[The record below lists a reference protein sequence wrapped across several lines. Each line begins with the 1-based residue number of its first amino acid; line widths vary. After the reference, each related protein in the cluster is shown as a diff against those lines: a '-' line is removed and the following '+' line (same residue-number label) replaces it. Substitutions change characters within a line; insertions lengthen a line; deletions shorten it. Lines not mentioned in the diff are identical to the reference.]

1 MNQATLQYLRAHRET
16 FLDELKI
23 FLAMP
28 TISTLSEHRADVQR
42 GAEWV
47 AENLRAM
54 GMEHVDILPTGDG
67 AGQPLVYAD
76 WLHAGNAPTVLV
88 YGHYDV
94 QPVDPL
100 DEWLTPPFE
109 PTLRDDTMYAR
120 GASDMKAQTLA
131 FMKALEALLKT
142 NSLGVNVKVIV
153 EGEEEIGSPHF
164 GPFLR
169 ANVEK
174 LKCDVVL
181 NTDSQMA
188 ARDLPSIVYGL
199 RGLCY
204 FELWVYGPAQDLHS
218 GSFGGSIHNPAQALA
233 ELIAGMHDA
242 QGRVTLPGFYDDVR
256 VLDADERAAL
266 ARLPVSDAQ
275 WANAAGVTEL
285 WGETSFSIVER
296 TGARP
301 TLEVNGLLSGFT
313 GEGSKTVLPA
323 KAMAK
328 LSMRLVPNQR
338 PERVRQQ
345 LEAYLRAHA
354 PDTIRWEVK
363 QLAAGEPVL
372 LNRDS
377 RYVRAASEA
386 LQETFGVAPV
396 FQLLGWSVPIT
407 NLLNDELGVDV
418 VVMGFGLADDATHG
432 PNEHF
437 YLPNFYRGI
446 ESYVR
451 FLKNVAEIGTKR
463 LEIRD

>member
-1 MNQATLQYLRAHRET
+1 MDTNQYLQSHRET
-16 FLDELKI
+16 FLDELKT

-47 AENLRAM
+47 AENLRVM
-54 GMEHVDILPTGDG
+54 GMEHIEILPTGDG
-67 AGQPLVYAD
+67 VGQPLVYAD

-100 DEWLTPPFE
+100 DEWRTPPFA
-109 PTLRDDTMYAR
+109 PTIQGDWIYAR
-120 GASDMKAQTLA
+120 GASDMKSQTLA
-131 FMKALEALLKT
+131 YMKALEALLKT
-142 NSLGVNVKVIV
+142 NALRVNVKVIV

-164 GPFLR
+164 GPFLS
-169 ANVEK
+169 AHKEK

-181 NTDSQMA
+181 NADSQMA

-204 FELWVYGPAQDLHS
+204 FELWVHGPAQDLHS

-242 QGRVTLPGFYDDVR
+242 HGRVTLPGFYDDVR
-256 VLDADERAAL
+256 VMDADERAAL
-266 ARLPVSDAQ
+266 ARLPVDDET
-275 WANAAGVTEL
+275 WTRAAGVNEL
-285 WGETSFSIVER
+285 WGEEGFSIVER

-328 LSMRLVPNQR
+328 LSMRLVPNQC
-338 PERVRQQ
+338 PGQVRAQ

-354 PDTIRWEVK
+354 PDTIRWELK
-363 QLAAGEPVL
+363 PLAAGEPVL

-377 RYVRAASEA
+377 RYVRAASKS
-386 LQETFGVAPV
+386 LQETFGVEPA

-407 NLLNDELGVDV
+407 NALNDELGVDV
-418 VVMGFGLADDATHG
+418 VVMGFGLADDGTHG

-446 ESYVR
+446 ESYMR
-451 FLKNVAEIGTKR
+451 FFQNVEKGTG
-463 LEIRD
+463 D